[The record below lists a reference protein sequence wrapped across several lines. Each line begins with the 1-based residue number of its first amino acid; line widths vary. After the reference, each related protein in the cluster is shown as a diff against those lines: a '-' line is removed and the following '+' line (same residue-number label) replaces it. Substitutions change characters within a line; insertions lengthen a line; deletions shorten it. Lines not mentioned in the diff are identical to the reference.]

1 MTPIR
6 SLMRR
11 PSIHARIPRT
21 VSSPSLGG
29 DELEIIFIVVVL
41 PAPFGPRKPKHSF
54 DLTVKSMPRTASNEP
69 YSLRSPRAET
79 AAPSPIRPSL
89 PMPSTRAGGW
99 CAVRGFR
106 SVREPVELRR
116 SPARDPFDLL
126 LGGRAGRGTGERGA
140 VVAVPDQ
147 PRVIGRVG

>member
-6 SLMRR
+6 RLMLR
-11 PSIHARIPRT
+11 PSTHARIPRT

-69 YSLRSPRAET
+69 YSLRSPRDDT
-79 AAPSPIRPSL
+79 AASSLLRPSRAKPQRAL
-89 PMPSTRAGGW
+89 AGG
-99 CAVRGFR
+99 V
-106 SVREPVELRR
+106 
-116 SPARDPFDLL
+116 
-126 LGGRAGRGTGERGA
+126 
-140 VVAVPDQ
+140 
-147 PRVIGRVG
+147 